1 MELRKSR
8 RHRYFSINF
17 IKGPCTKQAS
27 DLQFGSLLNMGSD
40 YGSSDLATIAA
51 SHRAHGPLIM
61 ISHWLIMGIDY
72 GSLRSLNPYNV
83 FDMKLFLVVPLGV
96 LRVVLKRTENFVVG
110 HCLSLST
117 DTPGQLEISWCYGH
131 PPCMYRAQVRVL
143 EQPDQIC
150 FCRLLKT

>member
-17 IKGPCTKQAS
+17 TKGPCTKQAS
-27 DLQFGSLLNMGSD
+27 DLQFGSLLNMGSA

-51 SHRAHGPLIM
+51 SNRAHGPLIT

-72 GSLRSLNPYNV
+72 GSLRSLNPYKV

-96 LRVVLKRTENFVVG
+96 LRVVLKRTEILLLGTVYCSPRIRLASWRSFGVMVTLLACIAHKFV
-110 HCLSLST
+110 SSNSPT
-117 DTPGQLEISWCYGH
+117 KYAS
-131 PPCMYRAQVRVL
+131 AAS
-143 EQPDQIC
+143 
-150 FCRLLKT
+150 